1 MPRIKLLSSV
11 EKVKWPVCNLG
22 RMFRDLVVV
31 VVVQMVLLLLLLW
44 EDGVGEQ
51 ENIVFRENLYRE
63 TRKVP
68 TTVVVDGRYLKYGKM
83 FWGCFLCDDDDD
95 DGT

>member
-1 MPRIKLLSSV
+1 MPRIRLLSSV
-11 EKVKWPVCNLG
+11 EKVKWRVCNLG
-22 RMFRDLVVV
+22 RMSQDLVVVV
-31 VVVQMVLLLLLLW
+31 VVVQMVLLLLW

-68 TTVVVDGRYLKYGKM
+68 TTVVVVVDGREAWKDVLGL
-83 FWGCFLCDDDDD
+83 FPL
-95 DGT
+95 

>member
-11 EKVKWPVCNLG
+11 EKVKWRVCNLG
-22 RMFRDLVVV
+22 RMLRDLVVV
-31 VVVQMVLLLLLLW
+31 QMVLLLLLLLLLW

-63 TRKVP
+63 T
-68 TTVVVDGRYLKYGKM
+68 
-83 FWGCFLCDDDDD
+83 
-95 DGT
+95 

>member
-11 EKVKWPVCNLG
+11 EKVKWRVCNLG
-22 RMFRDLVVV
+22 KMFRDLVVV
-31 VVVQMVLLLLLLW
+31 QMVLLLLLLLLW

-63 TRKVP
+63 T
-68 TTVVVDGRYLKYGKM
+68 
-83 FWGCFLCDDDDD
+83 
-95 DGT
+95 

>member
-1 MPRIKLLSSV
+1 MPRIRLLSSV
-11 EKVKWPVCNLG
+11 EKVKWRVCNLG

-31 VVVQMVLLLLLLW
+31 VQMVLLLLLLLW

-63 TRKVP
+63 KLA
-68 TTVVVDGRYLKYGKM
+68 TTVVGDGR
-83 FWGCFLCDDDDD
+83 
-95 DGT
+95 

>member
-11 EKVKWPVCNLG
+11 EKVKWRACNLG
-22 RMFRDLVVV
+22 RMFRDLVA
-31 VVVQMVLLLLLLW
+31 VVVQMVLLLLLLLLLW

-63 TRKVP
+63 T
-68 TTVVVDGRYLKYGKM
+68 
-83 FWGCFLCDDDDD
+83 
-95 DGT
+95 

>member
-11 EKVKWPVCNLG
+11 EKVKWRVCNLG

-31 VVVQMVLLLLLLW
+31 VVQMVLLLLLLLW

-51 ENIVFRENLYRE
+51 ENIASRENLYRE
-63 TRKVP
+63 T
-68 TTVVVDGRYLKYGKM
+68 
-83 FWGCFLCDDDDD
+83 
-95 DGT
+95 

>member
-1 MPRIKLLSSV
+1 MPRTKLLSSV
-11 EKVKWPVCNLG
+11 EKVKWRVCNLG

-31 VVVQMVLLLLLLW
+31 QMVLLLLLLLLLW

-63 TRKVP
+63 T
-68 TTVVVDGRYLKYGKM
+68 
-83 FWGCFLCDDDDD
+83 
-95 DGT
+95 

>member
-1 MPRIKLLSSV
+1 MPRIRLLSSV
-11 EKVKWPVCNLG
+11 EKVKWRVCNLG

-31 VVVQMVLLLLLLW
+31 VVQMVLLLLLLLLLW

-63 TRKVP
+63 K
-68 TTVVVDGRYLKYGKM
+68 YL
-83 FWGCFLCDDDDD
+83 
-95 DGT
+95 

>member
-1 MPRIKLLSSV
+1 MPRIRLLSSV
-11 EKVKWPVCNLG
+11 EKVKWRVCNLG

-31 VVVQMVLLLLLLW
+31 QMVLLLLRLLLW

-63 TRKVP
+63 T
-68 TTVVVDGRYLKYGKM
+68 
-83 FWGCFLCDDDDD
+83 
-95 DGT
+95 

>member
-11 EKVKWPVCNLG
+11 EKVKWRACNLG
-22 RMFRDLVVV
+22 RMFRDL

-63 TRKVP
+63 T
-68 TTVVVDGRYLKYGKM
+68 
-83 FWGCFLCDDDDD
+83 
-95 DGT
+95 

>member
-11 EKVKWPVCNLG
+11 EKVKWRVCNLG

-31 VVVQMVLLLLLLW
+31 VVVQMVLVLLLLLLLW

-63 TRKVP
+63 T
-68 TTVVVDGRYLKYGKM
+68 
-83 FWGCFLCDDDDD
+83 
-95 DGT
+95 

>member
-11 EKVKWPVCNLG
+11 EKVKWRVCNLG

-31 VVVQMVLLLLLLW
+31 VVVVQMVPLLLLLW

-63 TRKVP
+63 T
-68 TTVVVDGRYLKYGKM
+68 
-83 FWGCFLCDDDDD
+83 
-95 DGT
+95 